1 MAKLWVTC
9 AVVMAQTGGERA
21 MWRQGICRG
30 RTASHSASRDWAHKG
45 SQDRVMDRAVNKL
58 IIIFADKRP
67 NFILIV

>member
-45 SQDRVMDRAVNKL
+45 SQDRVMDRAVNGTSRN
-58 IIIFADKRP
+58 ITMPEESPF
-67 NFILIV
+67 